1 MTYSSI
7 EKNKAENLDEL
18 ASLYVD
24 SFSVAPWNE
33 KWTKETAT
41 VRIKSIINTP
51 DFIGFQAEEEGKV
64 KGFILGFTE
73 QYQNDRTFEIKEI
86 CVDPAVQKKGI
97 GKGLIKTLEDT
108 IRKQGIRGI
117 YLVTTRQGATEK
129 FYNSSG
135 FTENSHLL
143 VMQKPLK

>member
-7 EKNKAENLDEL
+7 DKNQADNLNEL

-24 SFSVAPWNE
+24 SFSLAPWNE
-33 KWTKETAT
+33 KWTVETAA
-41 VRIKSIINTP
+41 VRIKSIMNTP
-51 DFIGFQAEEEGKV
+51 EFIGFQAEEEGKV
-64 KGFILGFTE
+64 KGFILGFIE
-73 QYQNDRTFEIKEI
+73 QYQNDKTFQIKEI
-86 CVDPAVQKKGI
+86 CVSPAIQKKGI
-97 GKGLIKTLEDT
+97 GKGLIKVLEEAL
-108 IRKQGIRGI
+108 RKQGIKGI

-143 VMQKPLK
+143 VMQKPLN